1 MTSTGHSV
9 TTARSR
15 SSATRQVSKERSRC
29 RGRGVRV
36 LRWQRNARPAND
48 SRNSRRGP
56 GRLDRSG
63 RLRQPTAAEGEP
75 PREWFERLYNGRQW
89 TRRAAGEPLIRF
101 QEPRSRLTTNLG
113 SVLGTTARNVQLRAR
128 RGRRI
133 GDSFALTLPAGSHT
147 PMMDLR
153 LRPAGPMLEPLTRG
167 MSHASLGALTR
178 VHLPALCRCR
188 MN

>member
-1 MTSTGHSV
+1 MPAEQMIREIRDAGL
-9 TTARSR
+9 A
-15 SSATRQVSKERSRC
+15 AWIGPDDFVS
-29 RGRGVRV
+29 
-36 LRWQRNARPAND
+36 P
-48 SRNSRRGP
+48 P
-56 GRLDRSG
+56 
-63 RLRQPTAAEGEP
+63 P
-75 PREWFERLYNGRQW
+75 PRASRHASGSSVCI
-89 TRRAAGEPLIRF
+89 TSGSGPRRAAGEPLIRF